1 MIRLA
6 LAMTDP
12 SGESTE
18 TADGMPFRLR
28 NMELKVKF
36 GDVHPIFNRIDDLR
50 KQWKFMILLAL
61 NDWKRPNY
69 LMLIFGILAFVLG
82 AVSTDIVSGGDPL
95 STGLDGIMG
104 VGSFSFF
111 QMLLS
116 IVAWVIFLY
125 FVWMEFPVMR
135 VHSITMMLIWNGM
148 VFANVFFHQTNPDW
162 PTDMALSEMMFGTL
176 IMLVVVFF
184 TYFFWK
190 AVSDTRDLHV
200 QVHHVHEDVR
210 IMERDMYEH
219 SLGGWG
225 SMLFVWFSAAF
236 LSAWSGVNF
245 VASRN
250 NESYLTLITHF
261 ISGVIVVPLI
271 LMIIWYPQRML
282 GTTTK
287 ISTSAALT
295 AEIEMSQGEL
305 NISTDAKCPECSAP
319 VKLSME
325 LDGQISVP
333 CPEAGC
339 ESRTGMIGTVCQGCD
354 KEFPSRF
361 NCQSC
366 NTNIPY
372 VDTIPD
378 TEAW

>member
-1 MIRLA
+1 
-6 LAMTDP
+6 MTEP

-18 TADGMPFRLR
+18 TTDGMPFRLR
-28 NMELKVKF
+28 DMELKVKV
-36 GDVHPIFNRIDDLR
+36 GDIHPIFERIDEIR
-50 KQWKFMILLAL
+50 KQWKFMILLAKH
-61 NDWKRPNY
+61 DWKKENY
-69 LMLIFGILAFVLG
+69 LMLAFGVLAFLLG
-82 AVSTDIVSGGDPL
+82 AVSADIMSGGDSL
-95 STGLDGIMG
+95 VTGMDGITG
-104 VGSFSFF
+104 AGSFSFF

-116 IVAWVIFLY
+116 IVCWVVFLY
-125 FVWMEFPVMR
+125 FVWIEFPVMR
-135 VHSITMMLIWNGM
+135 IHSITMMLVWNGM
-148 VFANVFFHQTNPDW
+148 LFANVFFHQNNPDW
-162 PTDMALSEMMFGTL
+162 PSEMALSDMMYGTL

-225 SMLFVWFSAAF
+225 SMLLIWFSTTF
-236 LSAWSGVNF
+236 ISAWSGVNF

-250 NESYLTLITHF
+250 NDSYFTLIVH
-261 ISGVIVVPLI
+261 ILSGVMIIPLI
-271 LMIIWYPQRML
+271 LMLIWYPQRML
-282 GTTTK
+282 GTGTK

-295 AEIEMSQGEL
+295 AEIEMNQEEL
-305 NISTDAKCPECSAP
+305 NISTDAKCPECDAP
-319 VKLSME
+319 VKLTME

-333 CPEAGC
+333 CPEPGC
-339 ESRTGMIGTVCQGCD
+339 ENKSGIIGSMCLGCN

-372 VDTIPD
+372 LDTIPD
-378 TEAW
+378 SEAW

>member
-1 MIRLA
+1 
-6 LAMTDP
+6 MTDP

-18 TADGMPFRLR
+18 TTDGMPFRLR
-28 NMELKVKF
+28 DMELKVKV
-36 GDVHPIFNRIDDLR
+36 GDIHPIFERIDEVR
-50 KQWKFMILLAL
+50 KQWKFMILLAK
-61 NDWKRPNY
+61 NDWKKENY
-69 LMLIFGILAFVLG
+69 LMLAFGVLAFLLG
-82 AVSTDIVSGGDPL
+82 AVSADIMSGGDSL
-95 STGLDGIMG
+95 VTGMDGITG
-104 VGSFSFF
+104 AGSFSFF

-116 IVAWVIFLY
+116 IVCWVVFLY
-125 FVWMEFPVMR
+125 FVWIEFPVMR
-135 VHSITMMLIWNGM
+135 IHSITMMLVWNGM
-148 VFANVFFHQTNPDW
+148 LFANVFFHQNNPDW
-162 PTDMALSEMMFGTL
+162 PSEMALSDMMYGTL
-176 IMLVVVFF
+176 IILVVVFF

-225 SMLFVWFSAAF
+225 SMLLIWFSTTF
-236 LSAWSGVNF
+236 ISAWSGVNF

-250 NESYLTLITHF
+250 NDSYFTLIVH
-261 ISGVIVVPLI
+261 ILSGVMIIPLI
-271 LMIIWYPQRML
+271 LMLIWYPQRML
-282 GTTTK
+282 GTGTK

-295 AEIEMSQGEL
+295 AEIEMNQEEL
-305 NISTDAKCPECSAP
+305 NISTDAKCPECDAP
-319 VKLSME
+319 VKLTME

-333 CPEAGC
+333 CPEPGC
-339 ESRTGMIGTVCQGCD
+339 ENKSGIIGSMCLGCN

-372 VDTIPD
+372 LDTIPD
-378 TEAW
+378 SEAW

>member
-1 MIRLA
+1 
-6 LAMTDP
+6 MTEP

-18 TADGMPFRLR
+18 TTDGMPFRLR
-28 NMELKVKF
+28 DMELKVKV
-36 GDVHPIFNRIDDLR
+36 GDIHPIFERIDEIR
-50 KQWKFMILLAL
+50 KQWKFMFLLAK
-61 NDWKRPNY
+61 NDWKKENY
-69 LMLIFGILAFVLG
+69 LMLGFGIMAFILG
-82 AVSTDIVSGGDPL
+82 AVSADIVSGGDSL
-95 STGLDGIMG
+95 VTGMDGITG
-104 VGSFSFF
+104 AGSFSFF

-116 IVAWVIFLY
+116 IVCWVVFLY
-125 FVWMEFPVMR
+125 FVWIEFPVMR
-135 VHSITMMLIWNGM
+135 IHSITMLLVWNGM
-148 VFANVFFHQTNPDW
+148 LFANVFFHQNNPDW
-162 PTDMALSEMMFGTL
+162 PSEMALSDMMYGTL
-176 IMLVVVFF
+176 IILVVVFF

-225 SMLFVWFSAAF
+225 SMLLIWFSTTF
-236 LSAWSGVNF
+236 ISAWSGVNF

-250 NESYLTLITHF
+250 NDSYFTLIVH
-261 ISGVIVVPLI
+261 ILSGVVIIPMI

-282 GTTTK
+282 GTGTK

-295 AEIEMSQGEL
+295 AEIEMNQGEL
-305 NISTDAKCPECSAP
+305 NISTDAKCPECDAP
-319 VKLSME
+319 VKLTME

-333 CPEAGC
+333 CPEPNCDNKSGIIGSMCLGC
-339 ESRTGMIGTVCQGCD
+339 N

>member
-1 MIRLA
+1 
-6 LAMTDP
+6 MTEP

-18 TADGMPFRLR
+18 TTDGMPFRLR
-28 NMELKVKF
+28 DMELKVKV
-36 GDVHPIFNRIDDLR
+36 GDIHPIFERIDEIR
-50 KQWKFMILLAL
+50 KQWKFMFLLAK
-61 NDWKRPNY
+61 NDWNKENY
-69 LMLIFGILAFVLG
+69 LILGFGVMAFILG
-82 AVSTDIVSGGDPL
+82 AVSADIVSGGDSL
-95 STGLDGIMG
+95 VTGMEGITG

-116 IVAWVIFLY
+116 IVCWVVFLY
-125 FVWMEFPVMR
+125 YVWIEFPVMR
-135 VHSITMMLIWNGM
+135 VHSVTMMLVWNGM
-148 VFANVFFHQTNPDW
+148 LFANVFFHQNNPDW
-162 PTDMALSEMMFGTL
+162 PSEMALSDMMYGTL

-225 SMLFVWFSAAF
+225 SMLLVWFSATF
-236 LSAWSGVNF
+236 ISSWSGVNF

-250 NESYLTLITHF
+250 NEGYFTLIVHVLT
-261 ISGVIVVPLI
+261 GVMLIPLI
-271 LMIIWYPQRML
+271 LMLIWYPQRML
-282 GTTTK
+282 GTGSK

-295 AEIEMSQGEL
+295 AEIEMKQEQL

-333 CPEAGC
+333 CPEEGC
-339 ESRTGMIGTVCQGCD
+339 ESKSGIIGSICSGCN

>member
-1 MIRLA
+1 
-6 LAMTDP
+6 MTEP

-18 TADGMPFRLR
+18 TTDGMPFRLR
-28 NMELKVKF
+28 DMELKVKV
-36 GDVHPIFNRIDDLR
+36 GDIHPIFERIDEIR
-50 KQWKFMILLAL
+50 KQWKFMILLAKH
-61 NDWKRPNY
+61 DWKKENY
-69 LMLIFGILAFVLG
+69 LMLAFGVLAFLLG
-82 AVSTDIVSGGDPL
+82 AVSADIMSGGDSL
-95 STGLDGIMG
+95 VTGMDGITG
-104 VGSFSFF
+104 AGSFSFF

-116 IVAWVIFLY
+116 IVCWVVFLY
-125 FVWMEFPVMR
+125 FVWIEFPVMR
-135 VHSITMMLIWNGM
+135 IHSITMMLVWNGM
-148 VFANVFFHQTNPDW
+148 LFANVFFHQNNPDW
-162 PTDMALSEMMFGTL
+162 PSEMALSDMMYGTL
-176 IMLVVVFF
+176 IILVVVFF

-225 SMLFVWFSAAF
+225 SMLLIWFSTTF
-236 LSAWSGVNF
+236 ISAWSGVNF

-250 NESYLTLITHF
+250 NDSYFTLIVH
-261 ISGVIVVPLI
+261 ILSGVMIIPLI
-271 LMIIWYPQRML
+271 LMLIWYPQRML
-282 GTTTK
+282 GTGTK

-295 AEIEMSQGEL
+295 AEIEMNQEEL
-305 NISTDAKCPECSAP
+305 NISTDAKCPECDAP
-319 VKLSME
+319 VKLTME

-333 CPEAGC
+333 CPEPGC
-339 ESRTGMIGTVCQGCD
+339 ENKSGIIGSMCLGCN

-372 VDTIPD
+372 LDTIPD
-378 TEAW
+378 SEAW

>member
-1 MIRLA
+1 
-6 LAMTDP
+6 MTEP

-18 TADGMPFRLR
+18 TTDGMPFRLR
-28 NMELKVKF
+28 DMELKVKV
-36 GDVHPIFNRIDDLR
+36 GDIHPIFERIDEVR
-50 KQWKFMILLAL
+50 KQWKFMILLAK
-61 NDWKRPNY
+61 NDWKKENY
-69 LMLIFGILAFVLG
+69 LMLAFGVLAFLLG
-82 AVSTDIVSGGDPL
+82 AVSADIMSGGDSL
-95 STGLDGIMG
+95 VTGMDGITG
-104 VGSFSFF
+104 AGSFSFF

-116 IVAWVIFLY
+116 IVCWVVFLY
-125 FVWMEFPVMR
+125 FVWIEFPVMR
-135 VHSITMMLIWNGM
+135 IHSITMMLVWNGM
-148 VFANVFFHQTNPDW
+148 LFANVFFHQNNPDW
-162 PTDMALSEMMFGTL
+162 PSEMALSDMMYGTL
-176 IMLVVVFF
+176 IILVVVFF

-225 SMLFVWFSAAF
+225 SMLLIWFSTTF
-236 LSAWSGVNF
+236 ISAWSGVNF

-250 NESYLTLITHF
+250 NDSYFTLIVH
-261 ISGVIVVPLI
+261 ILSGVMIIPLI
-271 LMIIWYPQRML
+271 LMLIWYPQRML
-282 GTTTK
+282 GTGTK

-295 AEIEMSQGEL
+295 AEIEMNQEEL
-305 NISTDAKCPECSAP
+305 NISTDAKCPECDAP
-319 VKLSME
+319 VKLTME

-333 CPEAGC
+333 CPEPGC
-339 ESRTGMIGTVCQGCD
+339 ENKSGIIGSMCLGCN

-372 VDTIPD
+372 LDTIPD
-378 TEAW
+378 SEAW